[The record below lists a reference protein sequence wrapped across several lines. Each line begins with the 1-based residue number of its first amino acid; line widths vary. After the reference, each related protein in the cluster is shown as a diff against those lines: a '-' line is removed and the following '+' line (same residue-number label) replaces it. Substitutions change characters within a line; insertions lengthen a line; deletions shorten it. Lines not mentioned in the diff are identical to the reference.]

1 MTTHPDRLGKYQ
13 ITGVLGEGAMGIVYR
28 GFDPDIRRPVAL
40 KTIRRQLSDGSDM
53 AAMLAARF
61 RNEAQAAGRLAHPGI
76 VGVYEYG
83 EDQQVA
89 YIAMEYVEGQSVAR
103 YLATPVRFTDTDIP
117 GLMNQLLDALE
128 HAHQQGVWHR
138 DIKPANVILSRG
150 GRLKVADFGIARIDE
165 GGLTQTHTMI
175 GTPAYMAPEQFVG
188 GAIDRRVDIYGAGV
202 LLYVLLT
209 GQPPFTGSAESLMYR
224 VVHEPPM
231 PPSQVALAQ
240 RPRFFDALVATALAK
255 DPAARYPSAAAFKD
269 ALAAAVGQPIDDTAW
284 ERTIVQVPLRPLPVG
299 VDRVPGPSSG
309 AGPGP
314 GAGQTAGTG
323 DAATRSATGAP
334 AHWDRALLAQAESS
348 LAQAVGPLATLL
360 VKRAARECDTL
371 PSLYQKL
378 AEHVTDPRARQAFL
392 ARVAPTMAGASAA
405 DGTRTRDDATSAAP
419 ALQLDDAHLEQ
430 AQRLLARHIGPIA
443 RLLVK
448 KAAAQARDR
457 AGFHLRLAEAVDDTA
472 ARAALMAEFE
482 KLR

>member
-1 MTTHPDRLGKYQ
+1 VTTHPERLGKYQ
-13 ITGVLGEGAMGIVYR
+13 VTGVLGEGAMGIVYK

-40 KTIRRQLSDGSDM
+40 KTIRRQLTDGSEM
-53 AAMLAARF
+53 AAMIAARF

-83 EDQQVA
+83 EDQHVA

-103 YLATPVRFTDTDIP
+103 YLASAVRFTDTDIP

-150 GRLKVADFGIARIDE
+150 ARLKVADFGIARIDE

-188 GAIDRRVDIYGAGV
+188 TAIDRRVDVYGAGV

-224 VVHEPPM
+224 VVHETPV
-231 PPSQVALAQ
+231 PPSQVAGAN
-240 RPRFFDALVATALAK
+240 RPRLFDALVATALAK
-255 DPAARYPSAAAFKD
+255 DPAARFPSAAAFKD

-284 ERTIVQVPLRPLPVG
+284 ERTIVQVPLRPLPAGVERTPSQGANPGVG
-299 VDRVPGPSSG
+299 ASSPGG
-309 AGPGP
+309 QAGP
-314 GAGQTAGTG
+314 
-323 DAATRSATGAP
+323 ATQSTTGAP
-334 AHWDRALLAQAESS
+334 ANWDRALLAQAESS
-348 LAQAVGPLATLL
+348 LAQFVGPLATLL

-371 PSLYQKL
+371 PALYQKL
-378 AEHVTDPRARQAFL
+378 AEQVTDARARQAFL
-392 ARVAPTMAGASAA
+392 GRVAPTLVGASVAGGA
-405 DGTRTRDDATSAAP
+405 TAVAGGTTLAP
-419 ALQLDDAHLEQ
+419 PLQVDDAHLEQ

-457 AGFHLRLAEAVDDTA
+457 AGFHLRLAEAVDDPA
-472 ARAALMAEFE
+472 ARAALMAELE
-482 KLR
+482 KLH